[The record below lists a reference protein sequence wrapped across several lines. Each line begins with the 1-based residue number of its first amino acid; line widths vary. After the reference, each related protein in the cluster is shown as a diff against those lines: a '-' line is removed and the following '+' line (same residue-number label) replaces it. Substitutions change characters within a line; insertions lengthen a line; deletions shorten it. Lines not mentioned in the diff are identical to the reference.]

1 MLGTAL
7 RASAARA
14 FLPAGSGRPYTRL
27 MVELRSRGRTAGSAA
42 LVGTLLAVALAAG
55 AAAGPA
61 RAAAPPRGYLTIFDY
76 DRRAPLSP
84 TAALQS
90 QTDLVRIQKVT
101 YRGAG
106 GQRVPAL
113 LSTPKRKRGRVPCLI
128 EGHGLTLTK
137 EEGFG
142 DNAERYGARG
152 VAVFAIDARFHGER
166 QAGVGPERAAARLD
180 TVYDLYRLTV
190 IDLRRG
196 LDYLAQRGICD
207 PARIGFEGY
216 SMGGFMGSMLIGA
229 DPRVRAGVFYVSG
242 ADWRTLFANTD
253 VYFGGRLTGAR
264 LGRAARKMNPLDPR
278 WWISRAN
285 GRAVF
290 MAAGR
295 RDERTPFASAQALH
309 RAARQ
314 PKQVIVYDGGHDIEE
329 PYRTRVFRASFAFLG
344 KYLRFSVR

>member
-1 MLGTAL
+1 MRNARLFQHTTGRFRAPVLGLLGLAAAATGLAPATV
-7 RASAARA
+7 RAAT
-14 FLPAGSGRPYTRL
+14 PPPGY
-27 MVELRSRGRTAGSAA
+27 
-42 LVGTLLAVALAAG
+42 LAV
-55 AAAGPA
+55 
-61 RAAAPPRGYLTIFDY
+61 FDY
-76 DRRAPLSP
+76 DRRAPLAP

-90 QTDLVRIQKVT
+90 QTDIVRIQRVT

-113 LSTPKRKRGRVPCLI
+113 LSLPKRRRGRVPCLL
-128 EGHGLTLTK
+128 EGHGLTLSK

-152 VAVFAIDARFHGER
+152 VAVFAIDARYHGER
-166 QAGVGPERAAARLD
+166 QAGIGPERAAARLD
-180 TVYDLYRLTV
+180 TVYALYRLTV
-190 IDLRRG
+190 IDMRRG

-207 PARIGFEGY
+207 PARIGYEGY
-216 SMGGFMGSMLIGA
+216 SMGGFMGSLLIGA
-229 DPRVRAGVFYVSG
+229 DERIKAGVFYVSG

-253 VYFGGRLTGAR
+253 VYFGGRLRGAR
-264 LGRAARKMNPLDPR
+264 LSQAVRKMNPIDPK
-278 WWISRAN
+278 WWIPRAA

-314 PKQVIVYDGGHDIEE
+314 PKQVLVYDGGHDIEE
-329 PYRTRVFRASFAFLG
+329 PYRTRVFRASFAFLATQ
-344 KYLRFSVR
+344 LRFGAR